1 MKKKSARLKP
11 VREMAE
17 NNVKQAVSEMVSA
30 KNSHQTHELKLQ
42 ELISYRLEYIEQFQF
57 RAKKGMQSSQ
67 LQQYQRFINQ
77 LDDAIQHQRMT
88 VLQSGEILDDR
99 KNHWRNK
106 DSHKRAINK
115 AVNRFKRKEN
125 RISEKIEQ
133 DGLDEH
139 NTRKYYENNI
149 EKQ

>member
-30 KNSHQTHELKLQ
+30 KNSHQTHEQKLQ

-77 LDDAIQHQRMT
+77 LDDAIQHQRVT
-88 VLQSGEILDDR
+88 VLQSGKILDDR

-139 NTRKYYENNI
+139 NTRKYNENNI